1 MRMEK
6 FTREEIESELQEKAL
21 GDFKSKDF
29 KVVVDYYLDKIN
41 NERSKELYKQIIE
54 ENSREFSEKLKEI
67 NGKIDG
73 KYNEITEKAEIDT
86 LISFLSLTPLNIAEV
101 ITECPIL
108 KSIRAI
114 PSIKTVFAPYTDESE
129 KLFAP
134 LKDYLNKM
142 GIKLIGEHVDIDDI
156 QDSYNSLLGFIKAE
170 GLDGRNT
177 IIDSTSGLRMFGM
190 ALYKVAV
197 ERGLNLITWRDYQLP
212 LYEKDKE
219 NLYIKSKNKNDRIP
233 FLAKLVVIP
242 EPKFENAKIHR
253 ALNEELRDFN
263 LSGAKNYYNTLGIT
277 DLKKLCQE
285 LEKVFNLENIL
296 ELNSEN
302 FYQSLDT
309 TLKNILSI
317 DLEEERNSE
326 TIKMILLKLLPIV
339 DYKKILDGINS
350 FNLRKEDIDDYI
362 ITTSSKDK
370 NLKEK
375 IYYSFVLKYL
385 MAKLENNN
393 LDNFIVQNIIKKVSK
408 FNKTKEEFKSLE
420 DIFNLLFI
428 DKDLEIKDKLED
440 ISSIFDNL
448 VDEGEPLIE
457 LDKNILKLL
466 KYNLTIDLLEKER
479 EKVTQGNTKDS
490 NYLFTTKS
498 VTGNKI
504 QYDSKAIP
512 LVRLIKED
520 VDYLD
525 NTTLKKIYGEKNKK
539 GELSNNTFS
548 KNKTELKK
556 IVKFINDAINEEL
569 EKAGKEKNDFIIIT
583 YEVNN
588 NLKGKNKEEKKK
600 IKTIEINSFFRLF
613 VK

>member
-21 GDFKSKDF
+21 GDFKPKDF

-41 NERSKELYKQIIE
+41 NERSKELYKKIIE

-73 KYNEITEKAEIDT
+73 KYNEIMEKAEIDT

-134 LKDYLNKM
+134 LKDHLNKM
-142 GIKLIGEHVDIDDI
+142 GIKLIGERVDIDDI

-170 GLDGRNT
+170 GLDGSNT

-362 ITTSSKDK
+362 ITASSKDK

-479 EKVTQGNTKDS
+479 EKVTKADTKDS

-539 GELSNNTFS
+539 GELSKNTFS

-556 IVKFINDAINEEL
+556 IIKFINDAINKEL

-600 IKTIEINSFFRLF
+600 IKTIEINSFFKE
-613 VK
+613 V

>member
-1 MRMEK
+1 MEK

-41 NERSKELYKQIIE
+41 NERSKKLYKQIIE

-73 KYNEITEKAEIDT
+73 KSNEIMEKAEIDT

-134 LKDYLNKM
+134 LKDHLNKM
-142 GIKLIGEHVDIDDI
+142 GIKLIGERVDIDDI

-170 GLDGRNT
+170 GLDGSNT

-350 FNLRKEDIDDYI
+350 FNLKKEDIDDYI
-362 ITTSSKDK
+362 ITASSKDK

-479 EKVTQGNTKDS
+479 EKVTQGDTKDS

-512 LVRLIKED
+512 LVRLIKEEI
-520 VDYLD
+520 DYLD
-525 NTTLKKIYGEKNKK
+525 NDILKKIYGEKTKK
-539 GELSNNTFS
+539 GELSKNTFS

-569 EKAGKEKNDFIIIT
+569 EKSGKEKRDFIIIT
-583 YEVNN
+583 YEENN
-588 NLKGKNKEEKKK
+588 NFTSKNKEEKKK
-600 IKTIEINSFFRLF
+600 INKIEINSFFKE
-613 VK
+613 V

>member
-1 MRMEK
+1 MEK

-41 NERSKELYKQIIE
+41 NERSKELYKKIIE
-54 ENSREFSEKLKEI
+54 ENSKEFSEKLKEI

-73 KYNEITEKAEIDT
+73 KSNEITEKAEIDT

-134 LKDYLNKM
+134 LKDHLNKM

-170 GLDGRNT
+170 GLDGSNT

-350 FNLRKEDIDDYI
+350 FNLKKEDIDDYI
-362 ITTSSKDK
+362 ITASSKDK

-466 KYNLTIDLLEKER
+466 KYNLTIDLLEKEK
-479 EKVTQGNTKDS
+479 EKVTKADTKDS

-556 IVKFINDAINEEL
+556 IIKFINDTINEEL
-569 EKAGKEKNDFIIIT
+569 EKTGKEKNDFIIIT

-588 NLKGKNKEEKKK
+588 NLKGKNKDEKKK
-600 IKTIEINSFFRLF
+600 IKTIEINSFFKE
-613 VK
+613 V

>member
-21 GDFKSKDF
+21 GDFKPKDF

-41 NERSKELYKQIIE
+41 NERSKELYKKIIE

-73 KYNEITEKAEIDT
+73 KYNEIMEKAEIDT

-134 LKDYLNKM
+134 LKDHLNKM
-142 GIKLIGEHVDIDDI
+142 GIKLIGERVDIDDI

-170 GLDGRNT
+170 GLDGSNT

-420 DIFNLLFI
+420 DIFNSLFVN
-428 DKDLEIKDKLED
+428 KDLEIKDKLED

-479 EKVTQGNTKDS
+479 EKVTQGDTKDS

-556 IVKFINDAINEEL
+556 IVKFINDTINEEL

-588 NLKGKNKEEKKK
+588 NLNGKNKEEKKK
-600 IKTIEINSFFRLF
+600 IKTIEINIFF
-613 VK
+613 KEA

>member
-1 MRMEK
+1 MEK

-73 KYNEITEKAEIDT
+73 KSNEIMEKAEIDT

-134 LKDYLNKM
+134 LKDHLNKM
-142 GIKLIGEHVDIDDI
+142 GIKLIGERVDIDDI

-170 GLDGRNT
+170 GLDGSNT

-296 ELNSEN
+296 ELNSDN
-302 FYQSLDT
+302 FYETLET

-326 TIKMILLKLLPIV
+326 TIKMILLKLLPII
-339 DYKKILDGINS
+339 DYKNILDGINS
-350 FNLRKEDIDDYI
+350 FNLKKEDIDDYI
-362 ITTSSKDK
+362 ITASSKDK

-479 EKVTQGNTKDS
+479 EKVTKADTKDS

-556 IVKFINDAINEEL
+556 IVKFINDTINKEL

-600 IKTIEINSFFRLF
+600 IKTIEINSFFKE
-613 VK
+613 V

>member
-1 MRMEK
+1 MKMEK

-73 KYNEITEKAEIDT
+73 KSNEIMEKAEIDT

-134 LKDYLNKM
+134 LKDHLNKM
-142 GIKLIGEHVDIDDI
+142 GIKLIGERVDIDDI

-170 GLDGRNT
+170 GLDGSNT

-362 ITTSSKDK
+362 ITASSKDK

-479 EKVTQGNTKDS
+479 EKVTQGDTKDS

-600 IKTIEINSFFRLF
+600 IKTIEINIFF
-613 VK
+613 KEA

>member
-1 MRMEK
+1 MEK

-73 KYNEITEKAEIDT
+73 KSNEIMEKAEIDT

-134 LKDYLNKM
+134 LKDHLNKM

-170 GLDGRNT
+170 GLDGSNT

-362 ITTSSKDK
+362 ITASSKDK

-408 FNKTKEEFKSLE
+408 FNKTNEEFKSLE

-479 EKVTQGNTKDS
+479 EKVTQGDTKDS

-512 LVRLIKED
+512 LVRLIKEEI
-520 VDYLD
+520 DYLD
-525 NTTLKKIYGEKNKK
+525 NDILKKIYGEKNKK

-600 IKTIEINSFFRLF
+600 IKTIEINSFFKE
-613 VK
+613 V

>member
-1 MRMEK
+1 MEK

-41 NERSKELYKQIIE
+41 NERSKELYKKIIE
-54 ENSREFSEKLKEI
+54 ENSKEFSEKLKEI

-73 KYNEITEKAEIDT
+73 KSNEITEKAEIDT

-134 LKDYLNKM
+134 LKDHLNKM

-170 GLDGRNT
+170 GLDGSNT

-350 FNLRKEDIDDYI
+350 FNLKKEDIDDYI
-362 ITTSSKDK
+362 ITASSKDK

-466 KYNLTIDLLEKER
+466 KYNLTIDLLEKEK
-479 EKVTQGNTKDS
+479 EKVTKADTKDS

-556 IVKFINDAINEEL
+556 IIKFINDTINEEL

-600 IKTIEINSFFRLF
+600 IKTIEINSFFKE
-613 VK
+613 V

>member
-1 MRMEK
+1 MEK

-21 GDFKSKDF
+21 GDFKPKDF

-41 NERSKELYKQIIE
+41 NERSKELYKKIIE

-73 KYNEITEKAEIDT
+73 KYNEIMEKAEIDT

-134 LKDYLNKM
+134 LKDHLNKM
-142 GIKLIGEHVDIDDI
+142 GIKLIGERVDIDDI

-170 GLDGRNT
+170 GLDGSNT

-362 ITTSSKDK
+362 ITASSKDK

-393 LDNFIVQNIIKKVSK
+393 LDNFIVQSIIKKMSN

-420 DIFNLLFI
+420 DIFNSLFVN
-428 DKDLEIKDKLED
+428 KDLEIKDKLED

-479 EKVTQGNTKDS
+479 EKVTQGDTKDS

-588 NLKGKNKEEKKK
+588 NLNGKNKEEKKK
-600 IKTIEINSFFRLF
+600 IKTIEINIFF
-613 VK
+613 KEA

>member
-1 MRMEK
+1 MEK

-73 KYNEITEKAEIDT
+73 KSNEIMEKAEIDT

-134 LKDYLNKM
+134 LKDHLNKM

-479 EKVTQGNTKDS
+479 EKVTQGDTKDS
-490 NYLFTTKS
+490 NYLFTRKS

-600 IKTIEINSFFRLF
+600 IKTIEINSFFKE
-613 VK
+613 V

>member
-1 MRMEK
+1 MKMEK

-73 KYNEITEKAEIDT
+73 KSNEIMEKAEIDT

-114 PSIKTVFAPYTDESE
+114 PSIKTVFAPYTDESK

-134 LKDYLNKM
+134 LKDHLNKM

-170 GLDGRNT
+170 GLDGSNT

-350 FNLRKEDIDDYI
+350 FNLKKEDIDDYI
-362 ITTSSKDK
+362 ITASSKDK

-479 EKVTQGNTKDS
+479 EKVTQGDTKDS

-600 IKTIEINSFFRLF
+600 IKTIEINSFFKE
-613 VK
+613 V

>member
-21 GDFKSKDF
+21 GDFKPKDF

-41 NERSKELYKQIIE
+41 NERSKELYKKIIE
-54 ENSREFSEKLKEI
+54 ENSKEFFEKLKEI
-67 NGKIDG
+67 NDKIDG
-73 KYNEITEKAEIDT
+73 KSNDITEKTEIDT
-86 LISFLSLTPLNIAEV
+86 LISFLSLTPLNTVEV

-134 LKDYLNKM
+134 LKDHLNKM
-142 GIKLIGEHVDIDDI
+142 GIKLIGERVDIDDI

-170 GLDGRNT
+170 GLDGSNT

-296 ELNSEN
+296 ELNSDN
-302 FYQSLDT
+302 FYETLET

-326 TIKMILLKLLPIV
+326 TIKMILLKLLPII
-339 DYKKILDGINS
+339 DYKNILDGINS
-350 FNLRKEDIDDYI
+350 FNLKKEDIDDYI
-362 ITTSSKDK
+362 ITASSKDK

-479 EKVTQGNTKDS
+479 EKVTKADTKDS

-512 LVRLIKED
+512 LVRLIKEEI
-520 VDYLD
+520 DYLD
-525 NTTLKKIYGEKNKK
+525 NDILKKIYGEKNKK
-539 GELSNNTFS
+539 GELSKNTFS

-556 IVKFINDAINEEL
+556 IIKFINDAINKEL

-600 IKTIEINSFFRLF
+600 IKTIEINSFFKE
-613 VK
+613 V

>member
-1 MRMEK
+1 MEK

-41 NERSKELYKQIIE
+41 NDRSKELYKQIIE

-73 KYNEITEKAEIDT
+73 KSNEITEKAEIDT

-134 LKDYLNKM
+134 LKDHLNKM
-142 GIKLIGEHVDIDDI
+142 GIKLIGERVDIDDI

-170 GLDGRNT
+170 GLDGSNT

-350 FNLRKEDIDDYI
+350 FNLKKEDIDDYI
-362 ITTSSKDK
+362 ITASSKDK

-479 EKVTQGNTKDS
+479 EKVTQGDTKDS

-588 NLKGKNKEEKKK
+588 NLNGKNKEEKKK
-600 IKTIEINSFFRLF
+600 IKTIEINSFFKE
-613 VK
+613 V

>member
-1 MRMEK
+1 MEK
-6 FTREEIESELQEKAL
+6 FTREEIENELQEKAL

-41 NERSKELYKQIIE
+41 NERSKELYKKIIE
-54 ENSREFSEKLKEI
+54 ENSKEFSEKLKEI

-73 KYNEITEKAEIDT
+73 KSNEIMEKAEIDT

-134 LKDYLNKM
+134 LKDHLNKM

-170 GLDGRNT
+170 GLDGSNT

-350 FNLRKEDIDDYI
+350 FNLKKEDIDDYI
-362 ITTSSKDK
+362 ITASSKDK

-479 EKVTQGNTKDS
+479 EKVTQGDTKDS

-600 IKTIEINSFFRLF
+600 IKTIEINSFFKE
-613 VK
+613 V

>member
-1 MRMEK
+1 MEK

-21 GDFKSKDF
+21 GDFKPKDF

-41 NERSKELYKQIIE
+41 NERSKELYKKIIE

-73 KYNEITEKAEIDT
+73 KYNEIMEKAEIDT

-134 LKDYLNKM
+134 LKDHLNKM

-600 IKTIEINSFFRLF
+600 IKTIEINIFF
-613 VK
+613 KEA

>member
-1 MRMEK
+1 MEK
-6 FTREEIESELQEKAL
+6 EKFIREEIETELQDTAL
-21 GDFKSKDF
+21 GDFKPKDF

-41 NERSKELYKQIIE
+41 NDRSKELYKKIIE
-54 ENSREFSEKLKEI
+54 ENSKEFFEKLKEI

-73 KYNEITEKAEIDT
+73 KSNEIMEKAEIDT

-142 GIKLIGEHVDIDDI
+142 GIKLIGERVDIDDI

-170 GLDGRNT
+170 GLDGSNT

-362 ITTSSKDK
+362 ITASSKDK

-479 EKVTQGNTKDS
+479 EKVAKADTKDS

-569 EKAGKEKNDFIIIT
+569 EKIEKEKKDFIIIT

-588 NLKGKNKEEKKK
+588 NLKGKNKDEKKK
-600 IKTIEINSFFRLF
+600 IKTIEINSFFKE
-613 VK
+613 V

>member
-1 MRMEK
+1 MEK

-21 GDFKSKDF
+21 GDFKPKDF

-41 NERSKELYKQIIE
+41 NERSKELYKKIIE

-73 KYNEITEKAEIDT
+73 KSNEIMEKTEIDT
-86 LISFLSLTPLNIAEV
+86 LISFLSLTSLNIDEV

-134 LKDYLNKM
+134 LKNHLNEM
-142 GIKLIGEHVDIDDI
+142 GIKLIGERVDIEDV
-156 QDSYNSLLGFIKAE
+156 QDSYNSLLGFVKAE
-170 GLDGRNT
+170 GLDGSNT

-212 LYEKDKE
+212 LYEKGKE

-253 ALNEELRDFN
+253 ALNEELKSFN
-263 LSGAKNYYNTLGIT
+263 LSGAKSYYNTLGIM
-277 DLKKLCQE
+277 DLKKMCQE

-350 FNLRKEDIDDYI
+350 FNLKKEDIDDYI
-362 ITTSSKDK
+362 ITASSKDK

-408 FNKTKEEFKSLE
+408 FNKTKEDFKSLE
-420 DIFNLLFI
+420 DIFNSLFV

-479 EKVTQGNTKDS
+479 EKVTQGDTKDS

-600 IKTIEINSFFRLF
+600 IKTIEINSFFKE
-613 VK
+613 V

>member
-21 GDFKSKDF
+21 GDFKPKDF

-41 NERSKELYKQIIE
+41 NERSKELYKKIIE

-73 KYNEITEKAEIDT
+73 KYNEIMEKAEIDT

-134 LKDYLNKM
+134 LKDHLNKM
-142 GIKLIGEHVDIDDI
+142 GIKLIGERVDIDDI

-170 GLDGRNT
+170 GLDGSNT

-362 ITTSSKDK
+362 ITASSKDK

-479 EKVTQGNTKDS
+479 EKVTKADTKDS

-512 LVRLIKED
+512 LVRLIKEEI
-520 VDYLD
+520 DYLD
-525 NTTLKKIYGEKNKK
+525 NDILKKIYGEKNKK
-539 GELSNNTFS
+539 GELSKNTFS

-556 IVKFINDAINEEL
+556 IIKFINDAINKEL

-600 IKTIEINSFFRLF
+600 IKTIEINSFFKE
-613 VK
+613 V

>member
-21 GDFKSKDF
+21 GDFKPKDF

-41 NERSKELYKQIIE
+41 NERSKELYKKIIE

-73 KYNEITEKAEIDT
+73 KYNEIMEKAEIDT

-134 LKDYLNKM
+134 LKDHLNKM

-170 GLDGRNT
+170 GLDGSNT

-479 EKVTQGNTKDS
+479 EKVTQGDTKDS

-556 IVKFINDAINEEL
+556 IVKFINDTINEEL

-600 IKTIEINSFFRLF
+600 IKTIEINSFFKE
-613 VK
+613 V

>member
-1 MRMEK
+1 MEK
-6 FTREEIESELQEKAL
+6 FTRKEIESELQEKAL
-21 GDFKSKDF
+21 GDFKPKDF

-41 NERSKELYKQIIE
+41 NERSKELYKKIIE

-73 KYNEITEKAEIDT
+73 KSNEIMEKTEIDT

-134 LKDYLNKM
+134 LKDHLNKM

-170 GLDGRNT
+170 GLDGSNT

-339 DYKKILDGINS
+339 GYKKILDGINS
-350 FNLRKEDIDDYI
+350 FNLKKEDIDDYI
-362 ITTSSKDK
+362 ITASSKDK

-408 FNKTKEEFKSLE
+408 FNKTKEDFKSLE
-420 DIFNLLFI
+420 DIFNSLFV

-466 KYNLTIDLLEKER
+466 KYNLTIDLLEKEK
-479 EKVTQGNTKDS
+479 EKVAKEDTKDS

-498 VTGNKI
+498 TIGHKI

-569 EKAGKEKNDFIIIT
+569 EKIEKEKKDFIIIT

-588 NLKGKNKEEKKK
+588 NLKGKNKDEKKK
-600 IKTIEINSFFRLF
+600 IKTIEINSFFKE
-613 VK
+613 V

>member
-1 MRMEK
+1 MEKEK

-41 NERSKELYKQIIE
+41 NDRSKELYKQIIE

-73 KYNEITEKAEIDT
+73 KSNEITEKAEIDT

-134 LKDYLNKM
+134 LKDHLNKM

-170 GLDGRNT
+170 GLDGSNT

-263 LSGAKNYYNTLGIT
+263 LSGAKNYYNTLGTT

-350 FNLRKEDIDDYI
+350 FNLKKEDIDDYI
-362 ITTSSKDK
+362 ITASSKDK

-479 EKVTQGNTKDS
+479 EKVTQGDTKDS

-588 NLKGKNKEEKKK
+588 NLNGKNKEEKKK
-600 IKTIEINSFFRLF
+600 IKTIEINSFFKE
-613 VK
+613 V

>member
-1 MRMEK
+1 MKMEK

-73 KYNEITEKAEIDT
+73 KSNEIMEKAEIDT

-134 LKDYLNKM
+134 LKDHLNKM
-142 GIKLIGEHVDIDDI
+142 GIKLIGERVDIDDI

-362 ITTSSKDK
+362 ITASSKDK

-479 EKVTQGNTKDS
+479 EKVTQGDTKDS

-588 NLKGKNKEEKKK
+588 NLNGKNKEEKKK
-600 IKTIEINSFFRLF
+600 IKTIEINSFFKE
-613 VK
+613 V

>member
-1 MRMEK
+1 MEK

-73 KYNEITEKAEIDT
+73 KSNEIMEKAEIDT

-134 LKDYLNKM
+134 LKDHLNKM
-142 GIKLIGEHVDIDDI
+142 GIKLIGERVDIDDI

-170 GLDGRNT
+170 GLDGSNT

-350 FNLRKEDIDDYI
+350 FNLKKEDIDDYI
-362 ITTSSKDK
+362 ITASSKDK

-385 MAKLENNN
+385 MAKLENDN
-393 LDNFIVQNIIKKVSK
+393 LDNFIVQSIIKKVVK
-408 FNKTKEEFKSLE
+408 FNKLQEEFKSLE
-420 DIFNLLFI
+420 NIFNSLFI

-479 EKVTQGNTKDS
+479 EKVTQGDTKDS

-600 IKTIEINSFFRLF
+600 IKTIEINSFFKE
-613 VK
+613 V

>member
-1 MRMEK
+1 MKMEK

-41 NERSKELYKQIIE
+41 NERSKKLYKQIIE

-73 KYNEITEKAEIDT
+73 KSNEIMEKAEIDT

-134 LKDYLNKM
+134 LKDHLNKM
-142 GIKLIGEHVDIDDI
+142 GIKLIGERVDIDDI

-170 GLDGRNT
+170 GLDGSNT

-350 FNLRKEDIDDYI
+350 FNLKKEDIDDYI
-362 ITTSSKDK
+362 ITASSKDK

-479 EKVTQGNTKDS
+479 EKVTQGDTKDS

-512 LVRLIKED
+512 LVRLIKEEI
-520 VDYLD
+520 DYLD
-525 NTTLKKIYGEKNKK
+525 NDILKKIYGEKTKK
-539 GELSNNTFS
+539 GELSKNTFS

-569 EKAGKEKNDFIIIT
+569 EKSGKEKRDFIIIT
-583 YEVNN
+583 YEENN
-588 NLKGKNKEEKKK
+588 NFTSKNKEEKKK
-600 IKTIEINSFFRLF
+600 INKIEINSFFKE
-613 VK
+613 V

>member
-1 MRMEK
+1 MEK

-73 KYNEITEKAEIDT
+73 KSNEIMEKAEIDT

-114 PSIKTVFAPYTDESE
+114 PSIKTVFAPYTDESK

-134 LKDYLNKM
+134 LKDHLNKM

-170 GLDGRNT
+170 GLDGSNT

-350 FNLRKEDIDDYI
+350 FKLRKEDIDDYI
-362 ITTSSKDK
+362 ITASSKDK

-393 LDNFIVQNIIKKVSK
+393 LDNFIVQNIIKKMSK

-479 EKVTQGNTKDS
+479 EKVTQGDTKDS

-512 LVRLIKED
+512 LVRLIKEEI
-520 VDYLD
+520 DYLD
-525 NTTLKKIYGEKNKK
+525 NDILKKIYGEKNKK
-539 GELSNNTFS
+539 GELSKNTFS

-556 IVKFINDAINEEL
+556 IIKFINDAINKEL

-600 IKTIEINSFFRLF
+600 IKTIEINSFFKE
-613 VK
+613 V

>member
-1 MRMEK
+1 MKMEK

-41 NERSKELYKQIIE
+41 NERSKKLYKQIIE

-73 KYNEITEKAEIDT
+73 KSNEIMEKAEIDT

-134 LKDYLNKM
+134 LKDHLNKM
-142 GIKLIGEHVDIDDI
+142 GIKLIGERVDIDDI

-170 GLDGRNT
+170 GLDGSNT

-350 FNLRKEDIDDYI
+350 FNLKKEDIDDYI
-362 ITTSSKDK
+362 ITASSKDK

-479 EKVTQGNTKDS
+479 EKVTKADTKDS

-556 IVKFINDAINEEL
+556 IVKFINDTINEEL

-588 NLKGKNKEEKKK
+588 NLNGKNKEEKKK
-600 IKTIEINSFFRLF
+600 IKTIEINIFF
-613 VK
+613 KEA

>member
-1 MRMEK
+1 MKMEK

-73 KYNEITEKAEIDT
+73 KSNEIMEKAEIDT

-134 LKDYLNKM
+134 LKDHLNKM

-362 ITTSSKDK
+362 ITASSKDK

-479 EKVTQGNTKDS
+479 EKVTQGDTKDS

-600 IKTIEINSFFRLF
+600 IKTIEINSFFKE
-613 VK
+613 V

>member
-1 MRMEK
+1 MEK
-6 FTREEIESELQEKAL
+6 FIREEIESELQEKAL
-21 GDFKSKDF
+21 GDFKPKDF

-41 NERSKELYKQIIE
+41 NERSKELYKKIIE

-73 KYNEITEKAEIDT
+73 KYNEIMEKAEIDT

-134 LKDYLNKM
+134 LKDHLNKM

-170 GLDGRNT
+170 GLDGSNT

-350 FNLRKEDIDDYI
+350 FNLKKEDIDDYI
-362 ITTSSKDK
+362 ITASSKDK

-479 EKVTQGNTKDS
+479 EKVTQGDTKDS

-600 IKTIEINSFFRLF
+600 IKTIEINSFFKK
-613 VK
+613 V

>member
-1 MRMEK
+1 MEK

-21 GDFKSKDF
+21 GDFKPKDF

-41 NERSKELYKQIIE
+41 NERSKELYKKIIE

-73 KYNEITEKAEIDT
+73 KYNEIMEKAEIDT

-134 LKDYLNKM
+134 LKDHLNKM

-170 GLDGRNT
+170 GLDGSNT

-362 ITTSSKDK
+362 ITASSKDK

-393 LDNFIVQNIIKKVSK
+393 LDNFIVQSIIKKMSN

-420 DIFNLLFI
+420 DIFNSLFVN
-428 DKDLEIKDKLED
+428 KDLEIKDKLED

-479 EKVTQGNTKDS
+479 EKVTQGDTKDS

-588 NLKGKNKEEKKK
+588 NLNGKNKEEKKK
-600 IKTIEINSFFRLF
+600 IKTIEINIFF
-613 VK
+613 KEA

>member
-1 MRMEK
+1 MEK

-41 NERSKELYKQIIE
+41 NERSKELYKKIIE
-54 ENSREFSEKLKEI
+54 ENSKEFSEKLKEI

-73 KYNEITEKAEIDT
+73 KSNEITEKAEIDT

-134 LKDYLNKM
+134 LKDHLNKM

-170 GLDGRNT
+170 GLDGSNT

-350 FNLRKEDIDDYI
+350 FNLKKEDIDDYI
-362 ITTSSKDK
+362 ITASSKDK

-466 KYNLTIDLLEKER
+466 KYNLTIDLLEKEK
-479 EKVTQGNTKDS
+479 EKVTKADTKDS

-556 IVKFINDAINEEL
+556 IIKFINDTINEEL
-569 EKAGKEKNDFIIIT
+569 EKTGKEKNDFIIIT

-600 IKTIEINSFFRLF
+600 IKTIEINSFFKE
-613 VK
+613 V

>member
-1 MRMEK
+1 MEK

-73 KYNEITEKAEIDT
+73 KYNEIMEKAEIDT

-134 LKDYLNKM
+134 LKDHLNKM

-170 GLDGRNT
+170 GLDGSNT

-362 ITTSSKDK
+362 ITASSKDK

-393 LDNFIVQNIIKKVSK
+393 LDNFIVQSIIKKMSN

-420 DIFNLLFI
+420 DIFNSLFVN
-428 DKDLEIKDKLED
+428 KDLEIKDKLED

-479 EKVTQGNTKDS
+479 EKVTQGDTKDS

-600 IKTIEINSFFRLF
+600 IKTIEINSFFKE
-613 VK
+613 V

>member
-1 MRMEK
+1 MEK
-6 FTREEIESELQEKAL
+6 EKFIREEIETELQDTAL
-21 GDFKSKDF
+21 GNFKPKDF

-41 NERSKELYKQIIE
+41 NDRSKELYKKIIE
-54 ENSREFSEKLKEI
+54 ENSKEFFEKLKEI

-73 KYNEITEKAEIDT
+73 KSNEIMEKAEIDT

-142 GIKLIGEHVDIDDI
+142 GIKLIGERVDIDDI

-170 GLDGRNT
+170 GLDGSNT

-350 FNLRKEDIDDYI
+350 FNLKKEDIDDYI
-362 ITTSSKDK
+362 ITASSKDK

-393 LDNFIVQNIIKKVSK
+393 LDNFIVQSIIKKMSN

-420 DIFNLLFI
+420 DIFNSLFVN
-428 DKDLEIKDKLED
+428 KDLEIKDKLED

-479 EKVTQGNTKDS
+479 EKVTQGDTKDS

-588 NLKGKNKEEKKK
+588 NLNGKNKEEKKK
-600 IKTIEINSFFRLF
+600 IKTIEINSFFKE
-613 VK
+613 V

>member
-1 MRMEK
+1 MEK
-6 FTREEIESELQEKAL
+6 FTREEIETKLQEKAL

-73 KYNEITEKAEIDT
+73 KSNEIMEKAEIDT

-134 LKDYLNKM
+134 LKDHLNKM
-142 GIKLIGEHVDIDDI
+142 GIKLIGERVDIDDI

-170 GLDGRNT
+170 GLDGSNT

-296 ELNSEN
+296 ELNSDN
-302 FYQSLDT
+302 FYETLET

-350 FNLRKEDIDDYI
+350 FNLKKEDIDDYI
-362 ITTSSKDK
+362 ITASSKDK

-479 EKVTQGNTKDS
+479 EKVTQGDTKDS

-588 NLKGKNKEEKKK
+588 NLNGKNKEEKKK
-600 IKTIEINSFFRLF
+600 IKTIEINIFF
-613 VK
+613 KEA

>member
-1 MRMEK
+1 MEK

-73 KYNEITEKAEIDT
+73 KSNEIMEKAEIDT

-134 LKDYLNKM
+134 LKDHLNKM
-142 GIKLIGEHVDIDDI
+142 GIKLIGERVDIDDI

-170 GLDGRNT
+170 GLDGSNT

-362 ITTSSKDK
+362 ITASSKDK

-479 EKVTQGNTKDS
+479 EKVTQGDTKDS

-600 IKTIEINSFFRLF
+600 IKTIEINSFFKE
-613 VK
+613 V

>member
-1 MRMEK
+1 MEK
-6 FTREEIESELQEKAL
+6 FTRKEIESELQEKAL
-21 GDFKSKDF
+21 GDFKPKDF

-41 NERSKELYKQIIE
+41 NERSKELYKKIIE
-54 ENSREFSEKLKEI
+54 ENSKEFSEKLKEI

-73 KYNEITEKAEIDT
+73 KSNEITEKAEIDT

-134 LKDYLNKM
+134 LKDHLNKM

-170 GLDGRNT
+170 GLDGSNT

-350 FNLRKEDIDDYI
+350 FNLKKEDIDDYI
-362 ITTSSKDK
+362 ITASSKDK

-479 EKVTQGNTKDS
+479 EKVTQGDTKDS

-588 NLKGKNKEEKKK
+588 NLNGKNKEEKKK
-600 IKTIEINSFFRLF
+600 IKTIEINSFFKE
-613 VK
+613 V

>member
-21 GDFKSKDF
+21 GDFKPKDF

-73 KYNEITEKAEIDT
+73 KSNEIMEKAEIDT

-134 LKDYLNKM
+134 LKDHLNKM

-170 GLDGRNT
+170 GLDGSNT

-362 ITTSSKDK
+362 ITASSKDK

-393 LDNFIVQNIIKKVSK
+393 LDNFIVQSIIKKMSN

-420 DIFNLLFI
+420 DIFNSLFVN
-428 DKDLEIKDKLED
+428 KDLEIKDKLED

-479 EKVTQGNTKDS
+479 EKVTQGDTKDS

-600 IKTIEINSFFRLF
+600 IKTIEINSFFKE
-613 VK
+613 V

>member
-1 MRMEK
+1 MEK

-21 GDFKSKDF
+21 GDFKPKDF

-41 NERSKELYKQIIE
+41 NERSKELYKKIIE

-73 KYNEITEKAEIDT
+73 KYNEIMEKAEIDT

-134 LKDYLNKM
+134 LKDHLNKM

-212 LYEKDKE
+212 LYEKNKE

-296 ELNSEN
+296 ELNSDN
-302 FYQSLDT
+302 FYETLET

-326 TIKMILLKLLPIV
+326 TIKMILLKLLPII
-339 DYKKILDGINS
+339 DYKNILDGINS
-350 FNLRKEDIDDYI
+350 FNLKKEDIDDYI
-362 ITTSSKDK
+362 ITASSKDK

-466 KYNLTIDLLEKER
+466 KYNLTIDLLEKEK
-479 EKVTQGNTKDS
+479 EKVAKADTKDS

-600 IKTIEINSFFRLF
+600 IKTIEINSFFKE
-613 VK
+613 V